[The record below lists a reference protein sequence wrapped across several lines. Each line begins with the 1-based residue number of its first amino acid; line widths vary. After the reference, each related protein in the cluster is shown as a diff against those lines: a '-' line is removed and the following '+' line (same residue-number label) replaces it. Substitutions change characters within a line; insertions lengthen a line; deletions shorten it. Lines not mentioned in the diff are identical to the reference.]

1 MALEGGYDKVSIAN
15 SVQACM
21 EVLLKQKPII
31 GSSEAYP
38 FESSWRV
45 IRAVR
50 IFCPSPLCFSL
61 FPLFFLLHSHK
72 VYNWLNLCL

>member
-31 GSSEAYP
+31 GSAEAYP

-61 FPLFFLLHSHK
+61 FPPFFFTS
-72 VYNWLNLCL
+72 